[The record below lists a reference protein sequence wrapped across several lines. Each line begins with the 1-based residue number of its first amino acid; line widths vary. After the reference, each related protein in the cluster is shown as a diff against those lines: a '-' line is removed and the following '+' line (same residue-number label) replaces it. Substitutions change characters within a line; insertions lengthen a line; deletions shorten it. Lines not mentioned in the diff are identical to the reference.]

1 MNDVRLLDR
10 GDRAVLSRINVLPGE
25 EPEGEVTRFSPSLN
39 AASRLM
45 RIEIDLPNPDGKLLP
60 GLYGYMTV
68 YLEELSNI
76 PVVPSSALL
85 TAGQESYVF
94 VCENGRARKC
104 MVRTNYQDGTWV
116 GIAEGLEGGEQVV
129 RAGGGQ
135 IADNQPVTAVMAQ
148 LRE

>member
-1 MNDVRLLDR
+1 
-10 GDRAVLSRINVLPGE
+10 
-25 EPEGEVTRFSPSLN
+25 
-39 AASRLM
+39 
-45 RIEIDLPNPDGKLLP
+45 
-60 GLYGYMTV
+60 
-68 YLEELSNI
+68 
-76 PVVPSSALL
+76 L
-85 TAGQESYVF
+85 TAGQESYVL